1 MNLYDHADAL
11 IHSGDAERVR
21 EGVERL
27 RQHADAHPDDAVA
40 WFQYG
45 GGLDYTDHE
54 AEAMVAY
61 ECAFALGVEG
71 LDPDDR
77 PRIYVQAGSTLRN
90 LGRLDEARTL
100 LKAGQT
106 RFPGVRALIVFQA
119 LVEVSAGRD
128 RAAIDLLFEVILSE
142 GAGDDS
148 IAQYTRALS
157 YYANEVR
164 SILP

>member
-1 MNLYDHADAL
+1 MTPYKEADAL
-11 IHSGDAERVR
+11 IRSEDART
-21 EGVERL
+21 VEQGLARL
-27 RQHADAHPDDAVA
+27 RQHAEVNPDDANT

-61 ECAFALGVEG
+61 ERVFALGVEG

-128 RAAIDLLFEVILSE
+128 RSAIDLLFEVILSE

-148 IAQYTRALS
+148 IAQYTRALT